1 MAGTVGVT
9 ADATAR
15 YTEFTECLAG
25 LLTHMPVNT
34 QLQFKVGPDR
44 GKNRDWLVEQSL
56 ARGSEWILFLDDD
69 HSFPPHL
76 LVQLLSHE
84 QPIVSSLYLLRQPPF
99 YPIAYESKN
108 EEGLYTA
115 LDLKGRPHSGL
126 VPVVAAGTG
135 GMLIRSEVFYDMEPP
150 WFLHTD
156 QHSEDLYFCDRAV
169 AAGFPIFVD
178 LEARLG
184 HITPINVVPA
194 FTDAGWLATLVVGQ
208 AMNVG
213 LPIGDEPEDGEITED
228 TPIPPGEFGGHLL

>member
-1 MAGTVGVT
+1 MSGTVGVT
-9 ADATAR
+9 ADTTAR

-25 LLTHMPVNT
+25 LLTQMPVNT

-44 GKNRDWLVEQSL
+44 GKNRDWLIEQSL
-56 ARGSEWILFLDDD
+56 ERGSEWILFLDDD

-76 LVQLLSHE
+76 LRQLLSHNR
-84 QPIVSSLYLLRQPPF
+84 PIVSSLYLLRQPPF
-99 YPIAYESKN
+99 WPIAYEAKS
-108 EEGLYTA
+108 EGGLYTA
-115 LDLKGRPHSGL
+115 LDLRKHEATGL
-126 VPVVAAGTG
+126 VPVVGAGTG
-135 GMLIRSEVFYDMEPP
+135 GMLIRSEVFYEIKQP

-156 QHSEDLYFCDRAV
+156 EHSEDLYFCDRAI

-213 LPIGDEPEDGEITED
+213 LSIGNELKDQ
-228 TPIPPGEFGGHLL
+228 

>member
-1 MAGTVGVT
+1 MSGTVGVT
-9 ADATAR
+9 ADTTAR

-25 LLTHMPVNT
+25 LLTQMPVNT

-44 GKNRDWLVEQSL
+44 GKNRDWLIEQSL
-56 ARGSEWILFLDDD
+56 ERGSEWILFLDDD

-184 HITPINVVPA
+184 HITPINVVP
-194 FTDAGWLATLVVGQ
+194 TYTPDSGWLATLVVAQ

-213 LPIGDEPEDGEITED
+213 LPIGDELKEQ
-228 TPIPPGEFGGHLL
+228 

>member
-1 MAGTVGVT
+1 MSGTVGVI

-25 LLTHMPVNT
+25 LLTRMPVNT
-34 QLQFKVGPDR
+34 RLQFKVGPER
-44 GKNRDWLVEQSL
+44 GASRDWLVEQSL
-56 ARGSEWILFLDDD
+56 ERGSEWILFLDDD

-76 LVQLLSHE
+76 LMQLLSRE

-99 YPIAYESKN
+99 WPIAYQSK
-108 EEGLYTA
+108 EENGLYTA
-115 LDLKGRPHSGL
+115 LDLSAHEGTGI

-135 GMLIRSEVFYDMEPP
+135 GMLIRSEVFYELPQP

-156 QHSEDLYFCDRAV
+156 EHSEDLYFCDRAL

-184 HITPINVVPA
+184 HITPINVVP
-194 FTDAGWLATLVVGQ
+194 TYMPDSGWLATLVVAQ

-213 LPIGDEPEDGEITED
+213 LPIGDELKEQG
-228 TPIPPGEFGGHLL
+228 